1 MSIYNIE
8 DINKLKLFRNII
20 SNKKYNELYIIFGK
34 NIYNLFTPNSYKKQ
48 DIEKLMNNNDLGTI
62 YNKYGNMETLFIKNF
77 SKRKKEDIKKLLSE
91 KKYIDIYSKYG
102 ESEYS
107 KHTNTMYKNDIEYE
121 TGSKVKAKLYS
132 NGKKL
137 AKGIKQCTEAL
148 ALITTVT
155 ISLIGYEGYVYVNNE
170 YDTALINNSALLQ
183 EYDEKINT
191 YADNINNLN
200 LDNDLEIVMKVMYD
214 MWNDM
219 GGYGTPT
226 LDVNSLGRL
235 AFTYDD
241 GVGVCRNIADDFSA
255 RMNAINP
262 EYNARNVA
270 VYIENEYDLANIERN
285 IIENND
291 TVIDDNNNASLETI
305 DISLDN
311 VIDKIKIEKIIGNHM
326 VSIFEPIGKDYTLV
340 VDSTNPSIGVINN
353 GQIYMLSSKDG
364 SGLQFKPLGQLVTIQ
379 NYDYDEVK
387 EEFNHHFFSNMSNEE
402 LTKLNNEWGLDAQNE
417 ALVKIENKNNKQK

>member
-1 MSIYNIE
+1 MSIYNVE

-20 SNKKYNELYIIFGK
+20 SKKKYNELYTMYGK
-34 NIYNLFTPNSYKKQ
+34 KIYNLFTPNSYKKQ

-62 YNKYGNMETLFIKNF
+62 YNKYGSMKTLFIKNF
-77 SKRKKEDIKKLLSE
+77 RRRKKEDIKKLLLD
-91 KKYIDIYSKYG
+91 KRYIDIYNKYG
-102 ESEYS
+102 EEEYN
-107 KHTNTMYKNDIEYE
+107 KHIINIKKNDIEYE
-121 TGSKVKAKLYS
+121 SGSKFKAKLYS
-132 NGKKL
+132 INKRLGR
-137 AKGIKQCTEAL
+137 GIKACIDTLEMTSIILISIIGYQSYEYITSSYKEAL
-148 ALITTVT
+148 IENSTL
-155 ISLIGYEGYVYVNNE
+155 LEE
-170 YDTALINNSALLQ
+170 YDN
-183 EYDEKINT
+183 KINK
-191 YADNINNLN
+191 YAEDINSLE